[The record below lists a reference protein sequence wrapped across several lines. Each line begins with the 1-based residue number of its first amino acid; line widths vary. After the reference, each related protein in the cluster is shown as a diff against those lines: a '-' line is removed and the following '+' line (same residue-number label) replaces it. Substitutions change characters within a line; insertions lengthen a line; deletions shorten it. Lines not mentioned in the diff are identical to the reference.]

1 MYGFAAAF
9 LNLKLKLT
17 SLETGAVDLRINIS
31 ANKISDLSG
40 S

>member
-17 SLETGAVDLRINIS
+17 SLETGAVHLRINIS
-31 ANKISDLSG
+31 ANKINDLSIT
-40 S
+40 